1 MRQTYFLFYYTF
13 FIFCILV
20 PSMQKI
26 IISLILFVSVYF
38 LAPFGYSQG
47 VAKTDSIATATN
59 ALLKRLETTL
69 PDTLRLTILKQL
81 ADLNMETRTVQA
93 SEWISKGINLSH
105 RNGYA
110 GRELAFRLMELRACN
125 LQGQFLTTIGKAKEL
140 EPLLQQT
147 GTALQHTALLLSVGN
162 ANQRLGNYDVAATCF
177 TKAIDIAG
185 KNQIRDIEVRAGMN
199 LGNLYQYL
207 NRYDE
212 MLLHLEAS
220 LQKAVKYGLK
230 EDVAMIKFN
239 MSNAEARMNNFGK
252 AIDYLLEVLP
262 YYEKQNNQYAL
273 GLAYANLSWCYFK
286 AQKTGLALDYA
297 NRSYALR
304 TALHDDAGLAH
315 LDLNKGK
322 IFLELGRYD
331 SCRFYAERALEKSTK
346 LKLELD
352 IRDNYETLA
361 LLNERQGN
369 FEAANTNL
377 RHYYNWKDTIY
388 THEKDRVLEQEFVRF
403 KYQALDSLTNNITQ
417 TSKQL
422 KQYKTGSVL
431 LAIICFVLLLAVLM
445 LVKKQLPRFMQTG
458 AGNNTGPA
466 QVEEYERLQ
475 QTINRLAER
484 NEQVERKLQEQGV
497 SDISSLRELIAS
509 NKLHA
514 DGYWNEFM
522 LLFSKVY
529 PDFFERLKETYP
541 ALTQNEL
548 RICSLIKLNLGL
560 LDMANVLHITSE
572 GARKARYRLYKKME
586 LNSDQELTDLLI
598 RF

>member
-1 MRQTYFLFYYTF
+1 MRQTYFLFYHAF
-13 FIFCILV
+13 FSCILV

-38 LAPFGYSQG
+38 LVPFGYSQG

-69 PDTLRLTILKQL
+69 PDTVRLTILKQL
-81 ADLNMETRTVQA
+81 ADLNMETRTAQA
-93 SEWISKGINLSH
+93 GEWISKGINLSH
-105 RNGYA
+105 QNGYA

-262 YYEKQNNQYAL
+262 YYEKQNNRYAL

-297 NRSYALR
+297 NSSYALR
-304 TALHDDAGLAH
+304 MELHDDAGLAH

-331 SCRFYAERALEKSTK
+331 SCRFYAERALAKSLQ
-346 LKLELD
+346 LKLEID
-352 IRDNYETLA
+352 TRDNYETLA
-361 LLNERQGN
+361 LLYERMGN
-369 FEAANTNL
+369 FKEANVFLN
-377 RHYYNWKDTIY
+377 RYMDCKDSIY
-388 THEKDRVLEQEFVRF
+388 SHEKDRVLEQELIRF
-403 KYQALDSLTNNITQ
+403 KSVKLDSISNSYIK
-417 TSKQL
+417 TSAAL
-422 KQYKTGSVL
+422 KRYKNSTLLLALICVVL
-431 LAIICFVLLLAVLM
+431 LAAGIMLLKKLQLFLPVSNEV
-445 LVKKQLPRFMQTG
+445 VKAAEGPEETFEQLQETVM
-458 AGNNTGPA
+458 
-466 QVEEYERLQ
+466 RLQ
-475 QTINRLAER
+475 AKNDELMRRL
-484 NEQVERKLQEQGV
+484 QVQEAG
-497 SDISSLRELIAS
+497 DIHALRELISS

-560 LDMANVLHITSE
+560 LDMANVLHITTE

-586 LNSDQELTDLLI
+586 LNSEQELTDLLI